1 MRTYLQFSTQ
11 KKVENTKRYFV
22 FLSLFE
28 ICKPWQIMLGFATR
42 FHLCMFVDMSR
53 TFLQHHPFF
62 ITTFLTLI
70 DVRKKRSFEQ
80 APSRKKILY
89 HLPFF
94 HFKCEFHLLFK
105 FNLHRV
111 GGPSSIEHRK
121 ANCTLF
127 KIYFG
132 GAHHSI
138 NGNNFFK
145 DVIFWNY
152 GSSSL
157 IKT

>member
-1 MRTYLQFSTQ
+1 MFIWSIWGRIYSLVLKKSRKYQ
-11 KKVENTKRYFV
+11 KV
-22 FLSLFE
+22 FCISLFIWNLQTLTDNARLCNTFSPLYVCWYE
-28 ICKPWQIMLGFATR
+28 QNIFATPPILYYNI
-42 FHLCMFVDMSR
+42 FNFDW
-53 TFLQHHPFF
+53 
-62 ITTFLTLI
+62 
-70 DVRKKRSFEQ
+70 RKKEEIIWAS
-80 APSRKKILY
+80 PPRKKILY

-145 DVIFWNY
+145 DVIF
-152 GSSSL
+152 
-157 IKT
+157 